1 MSTLIILA
9 LAAMPVADASPTVPY
24 CGPASADGAS
34 SQTAG
39 TIGPEA
45 CMQLTGRVFPEALED
60 SDYLGSPQ
68 SPWVQKGFTCTD
80 STPTTGCTG
89 FARDYVGY
97 FEFQAGLNYLAS
109 TYPDLITVHEVAMSA
124 GLTSP
129 AGEPERNPIY
139 ILEISN
145 KNSPIPRDD
154 KLNLLFMLSIHGNE
168 KGGREGGFRVLE
180 DLTRNIGFATE
191 TVQNGAGFPGG
202 LTKPTGGQ
210 VETYFDYLDFM
221 NIFLL
226 FPNTDG
232 WVCDEAGY
240 GAGGTPFG
248 PTQAGGGCGG
258 QFMRVNG
265 NGQDLNRQTPT
276 IGWQNAGRQVLSQ
289 PEAGGDADSGLPG
302 FANWLIQQRETSDSF
317 EWDYAIDIHGMINHQ
332 NFGAIML
339 PAGSMTPQEM
349 FRSISLAELLKNRWN
364 ADAEAGGHFEEWG
377 RAFETVETAWRTGAP
392 AVNQI
397 CAQVDCP
404 GPGSQLDPDASPSE
418 AASSSQFAEYYT
430 VIDAIGYTDSG
441 FNGDFF
447 AQSTGLNAPGYDIE
461 LAYNH
466 LNCGAAYQTGVCAQF
481 NDYHVWMVR
490 HIVKAFMDQAAFDV
504 QISYETNG
512 ARSAYVVPEYVA
524 TNLDDVDENG
534 AAAPTPGGWADQTTN
549 DDAWDYGSDTPF
561 EARPAKYWED
571 IAPFVCENCGSETA
585 VPGVLQPINPSQ
597 MSADQLRTQLA
608 NFDNLVIPNTAIN
621 QFVDGA
627 WGANEVADGAVSED
641 KINVLMD
648 WVSQGGNLVLTDAAL
663 EFFDIAGLTE
673 DGVEQQLA
681 YMGGIR
687 MDLTH
692 PMLEKVRGGVKQTYE
707 PTPMGWGTSGAAPN
721 WGIDPAQF
729 LAIDGASIAGFV
741 CGGSNLGQN
750 CDSNDI
756 ALGYVDLGTGRIQF
770 MGAIL
775 PDPTEEFYH
784 PYGLDDYATT
794 YSGNQV
800 VRNMMGWDEVFSS
813 PPVVITDA
821 GVVQSDNERDVAT
834 AGGAGAAGSDDESDN
849 GAPGAGMLLGLLAL
863 AVAFVVRRK

>member
-1 MSTLIILA
+1 MSLLTLSILA
-9 LAAMPVADASPTVPY
+9 FAAMPVAEASPAVPY
-24 CGPASADGAS
+24 CGPASADGGS
-34 SQTAG
+34 SGTAG

-45 CMQLTGRVFPEALED
+45 CLQTTGRVFPEALED
-60 SDYLGSPQ
+60 TDYLGNPQ
-68 SPWVQKGFTCTD
+68 SVWVQRGFTCTD
-80 STPTTGCTG
+80 TTPTGACTG

-97 FEFQAGLNYLAS
+97 FEFQAGLNYLAN
-109 TYPDLITVHEVAMSA
+109 TYPDYIEVHEVAMSA
-124 GLTSP
+124 GVANGGL
-129 AGEPERNPIY
+129 EPVRNPVY

-145 KNSPIPRDD
+145 EQSPIPRDD

-180 DLTRNIGFATE
+180 DLLRNVGMATE

-202 LTKPTGGQ
+202 LTKPTGGE

-232 WVCDEAGY
+232 WVCDEIAY
-240 GAGGTPFG
+240 NTGGGSPLG
-248 PTQAGGGCGG
+248 GGGCPGLFTRG
-258 QFMRVNG
+258 NG

-276 IGWQNAGRQVLSQ
+276 IGWQHTGRQVLSQ
-289 PEAGGDADSGLPG
+289 PEAGGDSESGLPG
-302 FANWLIQQRETSDSF
+302 FANWLIQQREQSDTF

-349 FRSISLAELLKNRWN
+349 FRSITLAQSLKDRWN
-364 ADAEAGGHFEEWG
+364 ADAEVGGHFAEWG
-377 RAFETVETAWRTGAP
+377 QAFTAVETAWAAGAGG
-392 AVNQI
+392 ASTV
-397 CAQVDCP
+397 CDTVDCP
-404 GPGSQLDPDASPSE
+404 GPGSQLDPNNPPSS

-447 AQSTGLNAPGYDIE
+447 AQTTGLNAPGYDIE

-490 HIVKAFMDQAAFDV
+490 HIVKAFMDQAAFDL
-504 QISYETNG
+504 QISYETAG
-512 ARSAYVVPEYVA
+512 KRSAYVVPEYVA
-524 TNLDDVDENG
+524 TNLDDDSV
-534 AAAPTPGGWADQTTN
+534 TPGGWADQTSN
-549 DDAWDYGSDTPF
+549 DDAWDYGADTPF

-571 IAPFVCENCGSETA
+571 IAPFLCESCSEATG
-585 VPGVLQPINPSQ
+585 VPGVLAPINPSQ
-597 MSADQLRTQLA
+597 MNAQQLRDALA

-627 WGANEVADGAVSED
+627 WGANQVASGAVAEG
-641 KINVLMD
+641 KINVIMD
-648 WVSQGGNLVLTDAAL
+648 WVAGGGNLVLTDAAL
-663 EFFDIAGLTE
+663 EFFDISGLTTNAV
-673 DGVEQQLA
+673 DVELA

-687 MDLTH
+687 MDLSH
-692 PMLEKVRGGVKQTYE
+692 EMLKGVRGGVKQTYE
-707 PTPMGWGTSGAAPN
+707 PTPLGWGTSGAAPN
-721 WGIDPAQF
+721 WGIDPAAF
-729 LAIDGASIAGFV
+729 TAMEGSSIAGLV

-750 CDSNDI
+750 CDSKDI
-756 ALGYVDLGTGRIQF
+756 ALGYVDIGSGRIQF

-800 VRNMMGWDEVFSS
+800 VRNMMGWEEVFTS
-813 PPVVITDA
+813 PPVVITET
-821 GVVQSDNERDVAT
+821 GVQQSQNERPAVTPSDGDGEAEET
-834 AGGAGAAGSDDESDN
+834 DGKDSPGAGA
-849 GAPGAGMLLGLLAL
+849 LIGLLAL
-863 AVAFVVRRK
+863 MVAFVVRRRN